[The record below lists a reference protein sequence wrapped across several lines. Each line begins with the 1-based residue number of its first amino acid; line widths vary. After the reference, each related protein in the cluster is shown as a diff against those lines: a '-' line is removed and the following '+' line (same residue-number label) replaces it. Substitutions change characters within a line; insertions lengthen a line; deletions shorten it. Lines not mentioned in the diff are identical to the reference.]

1 MLFNNCGFCSSNALY
16 SASLSFRMFTLTF
29 DFLTLPREFIFV
41 SVQYFI
47 GLILLKKSCQ
57 FNSDRFG
64 KKIKTGE
71 GGDGHIGGRG
81 SVYRRGIQTI
91 SRLTLWSLVLFFH
104 IVHLISDE
112 PN

>member
-57 FNSDRFG
+57 FTSDRLG
-64 KKIKTGE
+64 KKIKTGV
-71 GGDGHIGGRG
+71 GGAVSIGGEFKLSADSHYG
-81 SVYRRGIQTI
+81 
-91 SRLTLWSLVLFFH
+91 LWSCFF
-104 IVHLISDE
+104 ILCI
-112 PN
+112 